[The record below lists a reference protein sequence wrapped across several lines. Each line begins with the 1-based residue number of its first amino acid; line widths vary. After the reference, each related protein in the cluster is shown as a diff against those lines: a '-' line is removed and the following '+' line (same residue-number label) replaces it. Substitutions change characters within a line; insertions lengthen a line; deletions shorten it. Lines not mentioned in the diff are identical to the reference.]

1 MKKTLALLAI
11 LLISTPLAALAAT
24 VTHITVSGEGTVTV
38 VPDEASIRATVLTNA
53 DRADDAVS
61 QNNVIYARIVAATQA
76 QGIAR
81 SDVTLADYNL
91 NFNPRP
97 SPMPSDGGFA
107 ASQRYGYIVSRS
119 FDIKVRAV
127 NKAGAIVD
135 AITKAGVTSVESIS
149 FSSSD
154 PSRAQ
159 AAATAKAYTDARS
172 KADEAAKAA
181 GLQITGIERIDF
193 GGGSAVRPMMRMTA
207 MAAPSAPVPTVLD
220 SGNVNVTA
228 TLTVVF
234 LAQP

>member
-1 MKKTLALLAI
+1 MNKTLALLTI
-11 LLISTPLAALAAT
+11 LLISTSVAASAAT
-24 VTHITVSGEGTVTV
+24 VTRITVSGEGTVAV
-38 VPDEASIRATVLTNA
+38 VPDQASIRATVITNA

-61 QNNVIYARIVAATQA
+61 QNNAIYARIVAATQA

-81 SDVTLADYNL
+81 TDVTLADYNL

-97 SPMPSDGGFA
+97 SPVPSDGGFA
-107 ASQRYGYIVSRS
+107 SSQRYGYIVSRS

-135 AITKAGVTSVESIS
+135 AITKAGVTNVESIS
-149 FSSSD
+149 FGSSD

-159 AAATAKAYTDARS
+159 AQATAKAYTDARS

-181 GLQITGIERIDF
+181 GLHISGIGQIDF
-193 GGGSAVRPMMRMTA
+193 GGGVSVRPMMRMAA
-207 MAAPSAPVPTVLD
+207 MAAPSAPAPTVLD

>member
-107 ASQRYGYIVSRS
+107 ASQRYGYIVSR
-119 FDIKVRAV
+119 
-127 NKAGAIVD
+127 
-135 AITKAGVTSVESIS
+135 
-149 FSSSD
+149 
-154 PSRAQ
+154 
-159 AAATAKAYTDARS
+159 
-172 KADEAAKAA
+172 
-181 GLQITGIERIDF
+181 
-193 GGGSAVRPMMRMTA
+193 
-207 MAAPSAPVPTVLD
+207 
-220 SGNVNVTA
+220 
-228 TLTVVF
+228 
-234 LAQP
+234 

>member
-1 MKKTLALLAI
+1 MKKTLVLLAI
-11 LLISTPLAALAAT
+11 LLISTPLATLAAT

-38 VPDEASIRATVLTNA
+38 VPDEASIRATIVTSA

-61 QNNVIYARIVAATQA
+61 QNNATYARIVAATQA

-81 SDVTLADYNL
+81 SDVMLTDYNL

-127 NKAGAIVD
+127 SKAGGVVD
-135 AITKAGVTSVESIS
+135 AITKAGVTNVESVS
-149 FSSSD
+149 FGSSD

-159 AAATAKAYTDARS
+159 AQATAKAYTDARS

-181 GLQITGIERIDF
+181 GLHITGIGQIDF
-193 GGGSAVRPMMRMTA
+193 GGAAPIRPMMRMTA

-234 LAQP
+234 LAAP